1 MAGKELTFK
10 LVMEA
15 DTKNYVSNIKES
27 ESITKAIYAAIKQ
40 ESEKL
45 KAASEQAAQEVGKI
59 VPDDLQKKADQAASK
74 INGLANELKDTAAK
88 ANKAGFEI
96 SEAIPGD
103 ALQLAELLGTKFF
116 TAAKELEGLGDKSVI
131 SAGELRSMSSTGE
144 QGLNELNSAL
154 KAAQAELVRLQSTD
168 GTLKDIEIAKQRV
181 LSIEDAI
188 KETSSAFNYYQD
200 VAVNAMRGV
209 DNATQSTINQLQ
221 QFSAVDLSGVIGEAQ
236 TVTRAIESM
245 GSGATVST
253 REVQRIGELGS
264 NAINALERELNE
276 AKLAWQALSN
286 ASHDISLEE
295 LNQAKQKVERLQ
307 QALDLTENSMNEF
320 RSAAQQAV
328 PVVDHLDQSLEKTN
342 HELKD
347 TETFG
352 QRAASEVEGLRNS
365 FNALTGVLAAVGIG
379 TSAMEIAQVS
389 DQYKTLSG
397 RIQIAI
403 GDNANLKQAM
413 DDVANVAIKTNSNLV
428 ATGDLFAR
436 LTKIGQEMKWP
447 QEQALALTETINR
460 AIQVGGGSAEAN
472 EAAITQ
478 LNQALG
484 SGVLR
489 GDEFNSMVEQ
499 SPRLTQAMADGLGVT
514 TGQLREMANQGQLT
528 TAVVTKAILSQNEV
542 ITAEFNKFPA
552 TIGASIENL
561 KTAWTIYIGEADA
574 ASGASAKVA
583 QALKFVSQNLDAL
596 ITTLTAAA
604 QAFIAY
610 KAIGMAAV
618 FLEKANAAK
627 AAQVAIATETVAL
640 TANTGANTANTRATH
655 LTAVAKT
662 ELAAAT
668 SASTTANTAA
678 AGVFGRVTTATN
690 GLKAGL
696 VSVLSRFGAYGAAA
710 AGVVIASDLMV
721 DGFKATDEWL
731 LRQGSNFIDWTVA
744 RVTGTKSLAEQER
757 DLAAAE
763 EESRKKQEA
772 STAAKEKHAAKVE
785 ILKNASLG
793 LNEVSKATVAEFD
806 KQIVSGKSVSEALDG
821 VAKSFNFDS
830 TTSINNGITA
840 LLALQTQ
847 GKATGEE
854 IRKSLTGILKD
865 EDLGAFQGR
874 LAAIPVNIDKQLAEV
889 NAKVKARQAEL
900 DEWKK
905 ANQNAAM
912 KDWEAATEKYRADI
926 QKLQAEASALNVQY
940 ANAIKSAA
948 MVQGAILDEAIR
960 RTGLSYEELG
970 GKSTKAFTSAKND
983 VNTLIQNL
991 DQLKSKGV
999 DVGLA
1004 LDVSI
1009 SKAINTAT
1017 NQRELEDLKV
1027 KINDLRIILSSKV
1040 ADGLLRQAEQ
1050 QLVDLKEKADLAR
1063 AGINSVEEAFGLFG
1077 MKTPAQ
1083 LKVVAEEYKA
1093 AFDTMRNSG
1102 QATLSQQQEAFKQY
1116 AEKAIAANKGV
1127 ADSTIL
1133 SQASMLDMK
1142 IEVDATGKATVSAI
1156 KPLENALD
1164 RVKDG
1169 FDGIR
1174 GGARSAG
1181 QAMRE
1186 EAKSS
1191 TEAWSEALT
1200 AMQGKLKA
1208 SKTGVMAKNGYSVD
1222 EIEQQL
1228 TEMGYSGNARQ
1239 KAKEL
1244 FETAQQ
1250 GPGGYYRSASHE
1262 YAARYGVSAYDN
1274 QKQTGNYMYI
1284 AEQLE
1289 KLEEYAGKS
1298 GSTGS
1303 RVNVNNLAPD
1313 VSYPKTST
1321 PTAEPS
1327 RTVINQISINGRTIN
1342 VPVDE
1347 ANQGSFND
1355 FLTEL
1360 ERIKKSS

>member
-27 ESITKAIYAAIKQ
+27 ESVTKAIYAAIKQ
-40 ESEKL
+40 ESERL
-45 KAASEQAAQEVGKI
+45 KAASEEAAQVVGKI
-59 VPDDLQKKADQAASK
+59 VPDDLQKKADQAKGKLSEVSQAAGELEGQAVQTAGK
-74 INGLANELKDTAAK
+74 IDGLGNELQDTAAK

-96 SEAIPGD
+96 GEAIPGD
-103 ALQLAELLGTKFF
+103 ALQIAEMLGTKFF
-116 TAAKELEGLGDKSVI
+116 SAAKEIEALGDKSVI

-200 VAVNAMRGV
+200 VAINAMRGV
-209 DNATQSTINQLQ
+209 DNATQSSINQLQ
-221 QFSAVDLSGVIGEAQ
+221 RFSSVDLGQVVGEAQ

-295 LNQAKQKVERLQ
+295 LNQAKQKVERLE

-320 RSAAQQAV
+320 KSAAQQAA

-499 SPRLTQAMADGLGVT
+499 SPRLTQAMADGLGMT

-528 TAVVTKAILSQNEV
+528 TAVVTKAILSQSEV

-640 TANTGANTANTRATH
+640 TTNTGANTANTRATH

-668 SASTTANTAA
+668 NASTTANTAA
-678 AGVFGRVTTATN
+678 TGVFGRVTNATN

-696 VSVLSRFGAYGAAA
+696 VSVLSRFGEYGAAA

-772 STAAKEKHAAKVE
+772 STAAKEKHAAAAEKSKDKTYQLTEQSKKLITEFDGLIAKGEPAKEALEKVSQAMKFDSTKG
-785 ILKNASLG
+785 INDAITALILLKNQGKITGEELQGSLG
-793 LNEVSKATVAEFD
+793 K
-806 KQIVSGKSVSEALDG
+806 ALDG
-821 VAKSFNFDS
+821 
-830 TTSINNGITA
+830 
-840 LLALQTQ
+840 
-847 GKATGEE
+847 
-854 IRKSLTGILKD
+854 KD
-865 EDLGAFQGR
+865 LVVFE
-874 LAAIPVNIDKQLAEV
+874 
-889 NAKVKARQAEL
+889 
-900 DEWKK
+900 
-905 ANQNAAM
+905 
-912 KDWEAATEKYRADI
+912 
-926 QKLQAEASALNVQY
+926 
-940 ANAIKSAA
+940 ANARAA
-948 MVQGAILDEAIR
+948 FAGTSKEAEKNAQITEAVMKAALD
-960 RTGLSYEELG
+960 RTGLSTEQLQG
-970 GKSTKAFTSAKND
+970 RFSAAFQSASND
-983 VNTLIQNL
+983 VQLVVSNL
-991 DQLKSKGV
+991 EAYKAQGIDT
-999 DVGLA
+999 GLA
-1004 LDVSI
+1004 LSANLNKAIDTAQTRAELDYAKSSLIAFGKQGLVAGDQVALGLSKVEEKARQLPAVLNPVQAAFAALGIQTKEQLNGAAVSAQKSFEVI
-1009 SKAINTAT
+1009 SK
-1017 NQRELEDLKV
+1017 
-1027 KINDLRIILSSKV
+1027 
-1040 ADGLLRQAEQ
+1040 
-1050 QLVDLKEKADLAR
+1050 
-1063 AGINSVEEAFGLFG
+1063 
-1077 MKTPAQ
+1077 
-1083 LKVVAEEYKA
+1083 
-1093 AFDTMRNSG
+1093 SG
-1102 QATLSQQQEAFKQY
+1102 QATAEGIKQAY
-1116 AEKAIAANKGV
+1116 IQMLNAALATGDKAQIAAV
-1127 ADSTIL
+1127 
-1133 SQASMLDMK
+1133 QAKAASHGLQVQID
-1142 IEVDATGKATVSAI
+1142 DTGKAVVQTASEWVKANIQIENSARGI
-1156 KPLENALD
+1156 
-1164 RVKDG
+1164 KDG
-1169 FDGIR
+1169 YR
-1174 GGARSAG
+1174 EAG
-1181 QAMRE
+1181 RVARE

-1200 AMQGKLKA
+1200 AMQGKLKS

-1228 TEMGYSGNARQ
+1228 TEMGYGGNVKQ

-1244 FETAQQ
+1244 FQTAQQ
-1250 GPGGYYRSASHE
+1250 GAGGYYRSASHE

-1274 QKQTGNYMYI
+1274 QKQTGNYMFI

>member
-74 INGLANELKDTAAK
+74 IDSLGNTIQDTATK

-116 TAAKELEGLGDKSVI
+116 TAAKEIEALGDKSVI
-131 SAGELRSMSSTGE
+131 SAGELRSMSSIGE

-200 VAVNAMRGV
+200 VAVNAMHGV

-286 ASHDISLEE
+286 ASNDISLEE
-295 LNQAKQKVERLQ
+295 LNQAKQKVERLE

-320 RSAAQQAV
+320 KSAAQQAV

-352 QRAASEVEGLRNS
+352 HRATSEVEGLRNS

-528 TAVVTKAILSQNEV
+528 TAVVTKAILSQSEV

-668 SASTTANTAA
+668 NASTTANTAA
-678 AGVFGRVTTATN
+678 TGVFGRVTNATN

-731 LRQGSNFIDWTVA
+731 LRQGSNFFDWAIA
-744 RVTGTKSLAEQER
+744 RATGTKSLAEQER

-772 STAAKEKHAAKVE
+772 STAAKEKHAAAAEKSRDKTYQLTEQSKKLITEFDGLIAKGEPAKEALEKVSQAMKFDSTKGINDAITAL
-785 ILKNASLG
+785 ILLQNQGKITGEELQGSLG
-793 LNEVSKATVAEFD
+793 K
-806 KQIVSGKSVSEALDG
+806 ALDG
-821 VAKSFNFDS
+821 
-830 TTSINNGITA
+830 
-840 LLALQTQ
+840 
-847 GKATGEE
+847 
-854 IRKSLTGILKD
+854 KD
-865 EDLGAFQGR
+865 LVVFE
-874 LAAIPVNIDKQLAEV
+874 
-889 NAKVKARQAEL
+889 
-900 DEWKK
+900 
-905 ANQNAAM
+905 
-912 KDWEAATEKYRADI
+912 
-926 QKLQAEASALNVQY
+926 
-940 ANAIKSAA
+940 ANARAA
-948 MVQGAILDEAIR
+948 FAGTSKEAEKNAQITEAVMKAALD
-960 RTGLSYEELG
+960 RTGLSTEQLQG
-970 GKSTKAFTSAKND
+970 RFSAAFQSASND
-983 VNTLIQNL
+983 VQLVVSNL
-991 DQLKSKGV
+991 EAYKAQGIDT
-999 DVGLA
+999 GLA
-1004 LDVSI
+1004 LSANLNKAIDTAQTRAELDYAKSSLIAFGKQGLVAGDQVALGLSKIEEKARQLPAVLNPVQAAFAALGIQTKEQLNGAAVSAQKSFEVI
-1009 SKAINTAT
+1009 SK
-1017 NQRELEDLKV
+1017 
-1027 KINDLRIILSSKV
+1027 
-1040 ADGLLRQAEQ
+1040 
-1050 QLVDLKEKADLAR
+1050 
-1063 AGINSVEEAFGLFG
+1063 
-1077 MKTPAQ
+1077 
-1083 LKVVAEEYKA
+1083 
-1093 AFDTMRNSG
+1093 SG
-1102 QATLSQQQEAFKQY
+1102 QATAEGIKQAY
-1116 AEKAIAANKGV
+1116 IQMLNAALATGDKAQIAAV
-1127 ADSTIL
+1127 
-1133 SQASMLDMK
+1133 QAKAASHGLQVQID
-1142 IEVDATGKATVSAI
+1142 DTGKAVVQTASEWVKANIQIENSARGI
-1156 KPLENALD
+1156 
-1164 RVKDG
+1164 KDG
-1169 FDGIR
+1169 YR
-1174 GGARSAG
+1174 EAG
-1181 QAMRE
+1181 RVARE

-1191 TEAWSEALT
+1191 TEAWSEALN

-1228 TEMGYSGNARQ
+1228 TEMGYGGNVKQ

-1244 FETAQQ
+1244 FQTAQQ

>member
-15 DTKNYVSNIKES
+15 DTKNYVSHIKES

-74 INGLANELKDTAAK
+74 IDSLGNTIQDTATK

-116 TAAKELEGLGDKSVI
+116 TAAKEIEALGDKSVI
-131 SAGELRSMSSTGE
+131 SAGELRSMSSIGE

-200 VAVNAMRGV
+200 VAVNAMHGV

-286 ASHDISLEE
+286 ASNDISLEE
-295 LNQAKQKVERLQ
+295 LNQAKQKVERLE

-320 RSAAQQAV
+320 KSAAQQAV

-352 QRAASEVEGLRNS
+352 HRATSEVEGLRNS

-528 TAVVTKAILSQNEV
+528 TAVVTKAILSQSEV

-668 SASTTANTAA
+668 NASTTANTAA
-678 AGVFGRVTTATN
+678 TGVFGRVTNATN

-731 LRQGSNFIDWTVA
+731 LRQGSNFFDWAIA
-744 RVTGTKSLAEQER
+744 RATGTKSLAEQER

-772 STAAKEKHAAKVE
+772 STAAKEKHAAAAEKSRDKTYQLTEQSKKLITEFDGLIAKGEPAKEALEKVSQAMKFDSTKGINDAITAL
-785 ILKNASLG
+785 ILLQNQGKITGEELQGSLG
-793 LNEVSKATVAEFD
+793 K
-806 KQIVSGKSVSEALDG
+806 ALDG
-821 VAKSFNFDS
+821 
-830 TTSINNGITA
+830 
-840 LLALQTQ
+840 
-847 GKATGEE
+847 
-854 IRKSLTGILKD
+854 KD
-865 EDLGAFQGR
+865 LVVFE
-874 LAAIPVNIDKQLAEV
+874 
-889 NAKVKARQAEL
+889 
-900 DEWKK
+900 
-905 ANQNAAM
+905 
-912 KDWEAATEKYRADI
+912 
-926 QKLQAEASALNVQY
+926 
-940 ANAIKSAA
+940 ANARAA
-948 MVQGAILDEAIR
+948 FAGTSKEAEKNAQITEAVMKAALD
-960 RTGLSYEELG
+960 RTGLSTEQLQG
-970 GKSTKAFTSAKND
+970 RFSAAFQSASND
-983 VNTLIQNL
+983 VQLVVSNL
-991 DQLKSKGV
+991 EAYKAQGIDT
-999 DVGLA
+999 GLA
-1004 LDVSI
+1004 LSANLNKAIDTAQTRAELDYAKSSLIAFGKQGLVAGDQVALGLSKIEEKARQLPAVLNPVQAAFAALGIQTKEQLNGAAVSAQKSFEVI
-1009 SKAINTAT
+1009 SK
-1017 NQRELEDLKV
+1017 
-1027 KINDLRIILSSKV
+1027 
-1040 ADGLLRQAEQ
+1040 
-1050 QLVDLKEKADLAR
+1050 
-1063 AGINSVEEAFGLFG
+1063 
-1077 MKTPAQ
+1077 
-1083 LKVVAEEYKA
+1083 
-1093 AFDTMRNSG
+1093 SG
-1102 QATLSQQQEAFKQY
+1102 QATAEGIKQAY
-1116 AEKAIAANKGV
+1116 IQMLNAALATGDKAQIAAV
-1127 ADSTIL
+1127 
-1133 SQASMLDMK
+1133 QAKAASHGLQVQID
-1142 IEVDATGKATVSAI
+1142 DTGKAVVQTASEWVKANIQIENSARGI
-1156 KPLENALD
+1156 
-1164 RVKDG
+1164 KDG
-1169 FDGIR
+1169 YR
-1174 GGARSAG
+1174 EAG
-1181 QAMRE
+1181 RVARE

-1191 TEAWSEALT
+1191 TEAWSEALN

-1228 TEMGYSGNARQ
+1228 TEMGYGGNVKQ

-1244 FETAQQ
+1244 FQTAQQ

-1303 RVNVNNLAPD
+1303 RVNVNNLVPD

>member
-10 LVMEA
+10 IVMEA

-27 ESITKAIYAAIKQ
+27 ESVTKAIYTAIKQ

-45 KAASEQAAQEVGKI
+45 KAASEETAQEIGKI

-74 INGLANELKDTAAK
+74 INNLGSELQDTATK

-96 SEAIPGD
+96 GEAIPGD
-103 ALQLAELLGTKFF
+103 TIQLAEILGTKFF
-116 TAAKELEGLGDKSVI
+116 TAAKEIEALGDKSVI
-131 SAGELRSMSSTGE
+131 SASELRSMSSIGE

-276 AKLAWQALSN
+276 AKLAWQALSS

-295 LNQAKQKVERLQ
+295 LNQAKQKVERLE

-320 RSAAQQAV
+320 KSATQQAV

-352 QRAASEVEGLRNS
+352 QQAASEVEGLRNS

-528 TAVVTKAILSQNEV
+528 TAIVTKAILSQSEV

-668 SASTTANTAA
+668 NASTTANTAA
-678 AGVFGRVTTATN
+678 TGVFGRVTNATN

-721 DGFKATDEWL
+721 DGFKTTDEWL
-731 LRQGSNFIDWTVA
+731 LRQGSNFFDWAIA

-772 STAAKEKHAAKVE
+772 STAAKEKHAAAAEKSRDKTYQLTEQSKKLITEFDGLIAKGEPAKEALEKVSQAMKFDSTKGINDAITAL
-785 ILKNASLG
+785 ILLQNQGKITGEELQGSLG
-793 LNEVSKATVAEFD
+793 K
-806 KQIVSGKSVSEALDG
+806 ALDG
-821 VAKSFNFDS
+821 
-830 TTSINNGITA
+830 
-840 LLALQTQ
+840 
-847 GKATGEE
+847 
-854 IRKSLTGILKD
+854 KD
-865 EDLGAFQGR
+865 LVVFE
-874 LAAIPVNIDKQLAEV
+874 
-889 NAKVKARQAEL
+889 
-900 DEWKK
+900 
-905 ANQNAAM
+905 
-912 KDWEAATEKYRADI
+912 
-926 QKLQAEASALNVQY
+926 
-940 ANAIKSAA
+940 ANARAA
-948 MVQGAILDEAIR
+948 FAGTSKEAEKNAQITEAVMKAALE
-960 RTGLSYEELG
+960 RTGLSTEQLQ
-970 GKSTKAFTSAKND
+970 GKFSLAFQSATND
-983 VNTLIQNL
+983 VQIILGNL
-991 DQLKSKGV
+991 DQYKQKGI
-999 DVGLA
+999 DTGLA
-1004 LDVSI
+1004 LASNLN
-1009 SKAINTAT
+1009 KAIDTAQT
-1017 NQRELEDLKV
+1017 RAELDYAK
-1027 KINDLRIILSSKV
+1027 SSLIALEKQ
-1040 ADGLLRQAEQ
+1040 GLITGEQA
-1050 QLVDLKEKADLAR
+1050 
-1063 AGINSVEEAFGLFG
+1063 AFGLSLIE
-1077 MKTPAQ
+1077 KKAAQ
-1083 LKVVAEEYKA
+1083 LPAVLNPVEA
-1093 AFDTMRNSG
+1093 AFASLGIKTKEQLSDAAISAQRNFDVVSKSG
-1102 QATLSQQQEAFKQY
+1102 QATAEAIKQAY
-1116 AEKAIAANKGV
+1116 IQMLNAALATGDKAQIAAV
-1127 ADSTIL
+1127 
-1133 SQASMLDMK
+1133 QAKAASHGLQVQID
-1142 IEVDATGKATVSAI
+1142 DTGKAVVQTASEWVKANIQIENSARGI
-1156 KPLENALD
+1156 
-1164 RVKDG
+1164 KDG
-1169 FDGIR
+1169 YR
-1174 GGARSAG
+1174 EAG
-1181 QAMRE
+1181 RVARE

-1228 TEMGYSGNARQ
+1228 TEMGYGGNVKQ

-1244 FETAQQ
+1244 FQTAQQ

-1298 GSTGS
+1298 GSVGAGS
-1303 RVNVNNLAPD
+1303 KAKTVVPEVNINSLAPD
-1313 VSYPKTST
+1313 VSYPKTSL
-1321 PTAEPS
+1321 PVSDPA
-1327 RTVINQISINGRTIN
+1327 RTVRYEFDLGNGKT
-1342 VPVDE
+1342 
-1347 ANQGSFND
+1347 ATMYGSPND
-1355 FLTEL
+1355 GDDL
-1360 ERIKKSS
+1360 ESMLRKLEMIKKSS